1 MIEVLRKFRAQ
12 PQAIRRL
19 VTIGLGTMALSMQ
32 DILLE
37 PYGGQVLHL
46 SVSQTTLL
54 TAALAGGGM
63 LGLALASRR
72 LAAKTDAYSVAAMGL
87 LVGLAAFALV
97 IFSGSLAYPP
107 MFVAGVLLI
116 GLAAGMF
123 LAGTLSDAM
132 GRASIGNAGLA
143 LGTWGSVQA
152 GAAGIAIA
160 IGGFI
165 RDGAGYDAVYTLE
178 ILLIFVTLAALGP
191 LVRRGNFV
199 SLQPQT

>member
-1 MIEVLRKFRAQ
+1 
-12 PQAIRRL
+12 
-19 VTIGLGTMALSMQ
+19 
-32 DILLE
+32 
-37 PYGGQVLHL
+37 
-46 SVSQTTLL
+46 
-54 TAALAGGGM
+54 
-63 LGLALASRR
+63 
-72 LAAKTDAYSVAAMGL
+72 
-87 LVGLAAFALV
+87 
-97 IFSGSLAYPP
+97 
-107 MFVAGVLLI
+107 
-116 GLAAGMF
+116 
-123 LAGTLSDAM
+123 M